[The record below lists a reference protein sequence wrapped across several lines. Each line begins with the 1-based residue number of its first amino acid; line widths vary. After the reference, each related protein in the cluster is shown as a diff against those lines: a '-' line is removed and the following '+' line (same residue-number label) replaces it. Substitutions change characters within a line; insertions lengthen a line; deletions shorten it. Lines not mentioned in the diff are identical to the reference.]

1 MTAQWPFA
9 GCWILLLAEMMTIAL
24 LIATYRSSG
33 VKRRPTDLF
42 SRQTSSRWC
51 HHQSSIRVF
60 CLNKR
65 LVAPLAARL
74 LSVRLKAIGCVAGG

>member
-33 VKRRPTDLF
+33 VKRRPADLF
-42 SRQTSSRWC
+42 GRKRAVGGVTSSHR
-51 HHQSSIRVF
+51 F
-60 CLNKR
+60 
-65 LVAPLAARL
+65 
-74 LSVRLKAIGCVAGG
+74 GCFA